1 MLNSN
6 FQILMTNYQGETPS
20 RSKYLDEDF
29 FNRQT
34 AKPSICEKANSV
46 CSTAVANISAKA
58 ISDASTNQV
67 LGFLLYLSN
76 WSLQKT
82 LLPFTPFSS
91 AIFPTWVL
99 RSGDSVRVWSRV
111 IEGWGVIVIALEFGV
126 EWLRGEG
133 WWVIDGCRL
142 CALSKTTNAAFFW

>member
-29 FNRQT
+29 LT
-34 AKPSICEKANSV
+34 AKPSICEKTNSV

-76 WSLQKT
+76 
-82 LLPFTPFSS
+82 
-91 AIFPTWVL
+91 
-99 RSGDSVRVWSRV
+99 
-111 IEGWGVIVIALEFGV
+111 
-126 EWLRGEG
+126 
-133 WWVIDGCRL
+133 
-142 CALSKTTNAAFFW
+142 